1 MLTRMRDRFR
11 SLGHNARLYLLSNLL
26 QAATTGAIIVV
37 YTLYLDALHYSTD
50 FIGVV
55 FLVGTIGGGL
65 GIIPA
70 NPLVRRFGYRAM
82 LIWSDLIGGVAIA
95 LQILIPT
102 APVILLTSV
111 GVGASVAIV
120 FVVTTPL
127 LAEYST
133 PRERTALFGLN
144 NALNFLAGIVGTLLG
159 GFLPDFF
166 ARPEVTSSGV
176 IRALSPFLVA
186 PPGAQRYELA
196 MLVAGALAVPSIIPI
211 ILMRETPRAART
223 FSGGQVKVATGAP
236 APTTF
241 TATGPREAAS
251 TIGQTAPTTS
261 TPRPALITS
270 TPLPWRKHAGSFLRV
285 ARGVASGVIGRFS
298 FSQALLGFG
307 AGLFLP
313 YVNLYFVKQLHAS
326 TTYYGGLTAAA
337 GTAIAIANLLSA
349 ALAARLGKVRGA
361 VIAQSTSLAFLL
373 ALAVPQVALASAAYI
388 IRSFLMALTGP
399 PLQAYY
405 MEAVPEESRVLAS
418 SVYNVGYQVLFALG
432 GAAGGW
438 LVGAAG
444 YSSAFL
450 AAAPFYAAS
459 IILVA
464 IWFGTGRPARPHLTS
479 LTPL

>member
-1 MLTRMRDRFR
+1 MLSTMRDRFR
-11 SLGHNARLYLLSNLL
+11 SLGRNARLYLLSNLL

-50 FIGVV
+50 FIGIVLLIATV
-55 FLVGTIGGGL
+55 GGGL

-95 LQILIPT
+95 LQILIPA

-166 ARPEVTSSGV
+166 SRPEVAHSGV
-176 IRALSPFLVA
+176 IHALSPLLVTT
-186 PPGAQRYELA
+186 PGAQPYELA

-211 ILMRETPRAART
+211 LLMRETPRALRE
-223 FSGGQVKVATGAP
+223 AP
-236 APTTF
+236 AQSVPSD
-241 TATGPREAAS
+241 AEPAPVAVVPPR
-251 TIGQTAPTTS
+251 
-261 TPRPALITS
+261 
-270 TPLPWRKHAGSFLRV
+270 LPWRKRGVSFLRA

-298 FSQALLGFG
+298 FAQALLGFG

-313 YVNLYFVKQLHAS
+313 YANLYFVKQLHTS
-326 TTYYGGLTAAA
+326 TSYYGALTAAA

-361 VIAQSTSLAFLL
+361 VIAQSMSLAFLL

-438 LVGAAG
+438 LVGVTG

-450 AAAPFYAAS
+450 AAAPFYATS
-459 IILVA
+459 ILLVA
-464 IWFGTGRPARPHLTS
+464 IWFGLRRP
-479 LTPL
+479 TPTVVHSY